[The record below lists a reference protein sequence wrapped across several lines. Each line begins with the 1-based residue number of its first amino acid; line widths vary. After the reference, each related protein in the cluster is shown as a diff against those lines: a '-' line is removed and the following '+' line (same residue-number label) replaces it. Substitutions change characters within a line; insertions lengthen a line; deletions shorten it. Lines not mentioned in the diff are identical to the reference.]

1 MTCQTLIIGL
11 IDSLLVLFDTS
22 TSMNKSIYKH
32 LILTRHKVKNVFSP
46 EIVETTCREFCARN
60 NLTAGTDISIFKDTP
75 FGTVIDLVWNE
86 LSPSNR
92 EIIWQWINNIVKQI
106 EYN

>member
-11 IDSLLVLFDTS
+11 IDSLLVLFDNS
-22 TSMNKSIYKH
+22 SNMNKSIYKH
-32 LILTRHKVKNVFSP
+32 LILTRHKVKNIYSP
-46 EIVETTCREFCARN
+46 ETIEMTCREFCAKN
-60 NLTAGTDISIFKDTP
+60 NVTNTDISIFKDTP

-92 EIIWQWINNIVKQI
+92 EIIWQWINNIINQI
-106 EYN
+106 S